1 MVPSLHEHGVESIW
15 WKSRC
20 FVCTQ
25 LAMVLWLLNCWMPQS
40 QESRGINMD
49 FKPEPHQ
56 KETEDEASTCLHLI
70 TREGTV
76 LRNGWEADQDRAGV
90 GWNAAEMLKVPQVIV
105 IASQSETKNYNVF
118 LCLIPLYHTNPRPL
132 QSRRHEEL
140 WQLGIDSSLSN
151 SLLTTVQEPKSQW
164 LNGVGE
170 MAQQWRHWLFFQGP

>member
-1 MVPSLHEHGVESIW
+1 M
-15 WKSRC
+15 
-20 FVCTQ
+20 
-25 LAMVLWLLNCWMPQS
+25 
-40 QESRGINMD
+40 
-49 FKPEPHQ
+49 
-56 KETEDEASTCLHLI
+56 
-70 TREGTV
+70 
-76 LRNGWEADQDRAGV
+76 

-140 WQLGIDSSLSN
+140 WQLGIDISLSN

-170 MAQQWRHWLFFQGP
+170 VAQQ